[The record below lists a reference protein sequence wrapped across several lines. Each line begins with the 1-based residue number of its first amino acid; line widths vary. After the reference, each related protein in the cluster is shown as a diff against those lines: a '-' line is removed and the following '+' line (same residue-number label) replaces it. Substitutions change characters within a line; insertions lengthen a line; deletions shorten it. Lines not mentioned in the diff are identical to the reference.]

1 VSSNPPPGFVVGLAI
16 EARLLA
22 QAQASNAKPPSAK
35 PLIACAAADPSQARD
50 GARRLVR
57 EGAGALVSFGIAG
70 GLDPNLAPG
79 DLVLAERVMSPDG
92 DAIAADPGLHAAWAA
107 AARAAGL
114 HHVGGSLLESARF
127 LARVSEKRAAHRS
140 SGAVAVDMESRAV
153 AGVAAEA
160 DVPFIAVRAIADPA
174 GRPLPR
180 SVIGSIGPDGRPRV
194 GRVLLRGCL
203 RPWEAPALLQ
213 LRRDTDAALGSL
225 RRLIGGFG
233 PAGLC

>member
-1 VSSNPPPGFVVGLAI
+1 VSPPGPPGFVVGLAI

-22 QAQASNAKPPSAK
+22 QAIARQAPSAK
-35 PLIACAAADPSQARD
+35 PLIACAAADPARARS
-50 GARRLVR
+50 GARRLLR
-57 EGAGALVSFGIAG
+57 EGAGVLVSFGIAG
-70 GLDPNLAPG
+70 GLDPKLAPG
-79 DLVLAERVMSPDG
+79 DLVLAERITSPDG
-92 DAIAADPGLHAAWAA
+92 DTVAADPGLHAAWAA
-107 AARAAGL
+107 AAEAAGL
-114 HHVGGSLLESARF
+114 HHVGGSLLESARI
-127 LARVSEKRAAHRS
+127 LASVAEKRAAHRS
-140 SGAVAVDMESRAV
+140 SGALAVDMESRAV

-160 DVPFIAVRAIADPA
+160 VVPFIAVRAIADPA

-194 GRVLLRGCL
+194 GRVLLRVCL
-203 RPWEAPALLQ
+203 RPWETPALLQ

>member
-1 VSSNPPPGFVVGLAI
+1 VSSSPPPGFVVGLAI

-22 QAQASNAKPPSAK
+22 QAIARQAASAT
-35 PLIACAAADPSQARD
+35 PTIACAAADPSRARD
-50 GARRLVR
+50 GARRLLR

-79 DLVLAERVMSPDG
+79 DLVLAERVMSPEG
-92 DAIAADPGLHAAWAA
+92 DAVATDPDLRATWAA
-107 AARAAGL
+107 AAAAAGL
-114 HHVGGSLLESARF
+114 HHVDGSLMESARI
-127 LARVSEKRAAHRS
+127 LASAAEKRAAHRS

-160 DVPFIAVRAIADPA
+160 GMPFIAVRAIADPA

-180 SVIGSIGPDGRPRV
+180 SVIGSIGPNGGPRV
-194 GRVLLRGCL
+194 GRVILRVCL

-213 LRRDTDAALGSL
+213 LRRDTNAALESL

-233 PAGLC
+233 PADFC